1 MATLNNV
8 RALELE
14 LAQIQQDLVEL
25 LDTAGQEYT
34 EAEVKTWAWE
44 QLFNRYPRFTP
55 HEAWN
60 G

>member
-1 MATLNNV
+1 MST
-8 RALELE
+8 RQLELE

-34 EAEVKTWAWE
+34 EAEVQTWAWE
-44 QLFNRYPRFTP
+44 KLFNRYPEFTP
-55 HEAWN
+55 DKAWN

>member
-1 MATLNNV
+1 MATLNHV

-34 EAEVKTWAWE
+34 EAEVQTWAWE
-44 QLFNRYPRFTP
+44 KLLNRYPEFTP
-55 HEAWN
+55 DEAWN